1 MILLNN
7 IRNQRR
13 FFDLFSESYG
23 FIEFLTFGFANRI
36 RKRSLTILNPL
47 RNDIICDLMCGS
59 GQNIGI
65 LRKYFRY
72 EKIIGLD
79 VSSRMIGRAR
89 DRFGNEN
96 ILYITENVLASS
108 VPSNYCDAVCCTFGL
123 KSLLPEQRNLLISEV
138 YRILKPSGTFVFTEL
153 SKPADFVYI
162 FWKFYFV
169 YFLPLIGK
177 LFSYPFVKN
186 KYLANSISTF
196 NNILSD
202 EPYFRSLFSRVNLF
216 SWYGGIVTGVFGQK
230 F

>member
-1 MILLNN
+1 MILLSKV
-7 IRNQRR
+7 INQKR

-23 FIEFLTFGFANRI
+23 FIELLSLGLANRI
-36 RKRSLTILNPL
+36 RKRSLGILNL
-47 RNDIICDLMCGS
+47 LGDDVICDLMCGN

-65 LRKYFRY
+65 LRKYFRCK
-72 EKIIGLD
+72 KIIGLD

-96 ILYITENVLASS
+96 ILYITENVLACS

-138 YRILKPSGTFVFTEL
+138 YRILKPSGTFVFVEL
-153 SKPADFVYI
+153 SEPVGFIYI

-169 YFLPLIGK
+169 YLLPLIGR
-177 LFSYPFVKN
+177 LFSYPFLKN

-196 NNILSD
+196 GNILSD
-202 EPYFRSLFSRVNLF
+202 EPYFRSFFSKVNLF